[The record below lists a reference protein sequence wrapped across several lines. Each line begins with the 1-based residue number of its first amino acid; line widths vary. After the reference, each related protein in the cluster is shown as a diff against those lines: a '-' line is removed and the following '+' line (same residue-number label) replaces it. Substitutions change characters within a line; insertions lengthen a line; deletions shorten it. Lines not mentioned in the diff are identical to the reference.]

1 MPFRYSFTFQITCTA
16 TTGRVMHSVERWW
29 LSRIRYIDARDVVDS
44 LPREFGNYVIN
55 GRFFLMRR
63 RRRRNRRRGIKVKFA
78 IAMHSAETETPG
90 RK

>member
-16 TTGRVMHSVERWW
+16 TTGRVMHS
-29 LSRIRYIDARDVVDS
+29 RIRYIDARNVVDS

-63 RRRRNRRRGIKVKFA
+63 RRNRRRGIKVKFA
-78 IAMHSAETETPG
+78 VAMHSAKTETPG

>member
-55 GRFFLMRR
+55 G
-63 RRRRNRRRGIKVKFA
+63 
-78 IAMHSAETETPG
+78 
-90 RK
+90 